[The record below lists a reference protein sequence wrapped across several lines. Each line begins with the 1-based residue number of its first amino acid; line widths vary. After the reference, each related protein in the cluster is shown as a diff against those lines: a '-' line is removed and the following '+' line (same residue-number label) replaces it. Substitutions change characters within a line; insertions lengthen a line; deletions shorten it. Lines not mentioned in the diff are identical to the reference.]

1 LDDTVDM
8 ALRARLE
15 AHITACPNCFV
26 IFDTTKKTIRV
37 FKGMEPQ
44 VIPQDVHDRLM
55 RALEKKC
62 AAKRSSGTIAGQ
74 QSGS

>member
-1 LDDTVDM
+1 LNDYLDETVDM
-8 ALRARLE
+8 ELRARLE
-15 AHITACPNCFV
+15 AHVTACPNCFV

-44 VIPQDVHDRLM
+44 AIPEDVHSRLM

-62 AAKRSSGTIAGQ
+62 AAKRPSGTIASQ
-74 QSGS
+74 